1 MQNYDHKKEKKNRM
15 EMSDSAVQNASNP
28 IVHTCA
34 KGIGFL
40 LIF

>member
-28 IVHTCA
+28 YMC
-34 KGIGFL
+34 KGDWVGFL